1 MGLDLSD
8 QHQIRKI
15 IGECRQDDILWPN
28 LTAREHLELF
38 AGIRGVP
45 KHEMAQTIQEWL
57 ESVDLDEVQHSRV
70 SSFSGGMKRRLS
82 VAMSTIGGSKVI
94 VLDEPSTGMDPVS
107 RRFVWQHISAIK
119 RGRVILLTTHAM
131 EEADLLSD
139 QVAIMCNGELAAVGS
154 PLDLKHKYG
163 SALQLT
169 LISEKEDAA
178 LVEQKVKDVF
188 SQSLP
193 YIEFESGTSGYS
205 TLTIKKIYKTAISQA
220 VYDENEDGDKVKDTP
235 TAVAVTSTESA
246 IDGVLV
252 QDLSSFIGWCEEDNS
267 PVNEFGISNSSLEE
281 VFLTVTKHAPPPVAR
296 LEQKRGCCSCC
307 CGGKRRQVTTPET
320 SAEDVTTSNV
330 QSSNTAMNQLPKVD
344 MTTYKRKLSLVVQ
357 VKAIF
362 RFMIARSW
370 SGRPSIINWV
380 IFSIFCIGT
389 LLTGFGMAMLWPEG
403 VWFSLLIPVIVLS
416 FMLISIIS
424 PIFSDRNAG
433 LFKMLSTQSMKE
445 SSFLIAT
452 SLYSLFVEF
461 IYAFVLLTLF
471 FGSPVFRRA
480 RTPEDCLSTDD
491 WNCGYASFG
500 ERGIVDQYY
509 EKEVLSYN
517 LDDGTDV
524 SIYAYFSSGGY
535 GMILG
540 IIFAFSLTFPGA
552 VLSTAFL
559 PGYKITLV
567 GISLVLMVACAAP
580 LIYYTTNFVS
590 YPQSVYYLGNCT
602 TYADTIGRSF
612 TLDEVTD
619 GEFVKWA
626 GAFISDP
633 LVYCAPSY
641 VSLLPQFGLFQTLAL
656 TLFSNVVFYSDP
668 PEYAEMLVDTLK
680 QSGEPCSGTTCQF
693 EYARQL
699 YGEHIGYM
707 LLGALLLLILGF
719 IMSTLFLYPTAIMI
733 RGKHA
738 VGKLL
743 KCRKKKE
750 DASGSEEQI
759 EELPEVDEERQ
770 RVHSIMQDFQP
781 ESNVDNVDGDVEAPR
796 GGNLPPVIMHN
807 LRKVFPPL
815 GGAPAKVA
823 LKSLDLHVPKGEVL
837 GLLGKNGAGKTT
849 ALKVLAGVHEAS
861 SGVGL
866 ISGFDVSTELAQ
878 VYERLG
884 NCPQFDIVWKNQS
897 VQRHLEFYA
906 RLKGIDNPNQA
917 AKDIADAVGLGAP
930 DVYTR
935 QSGALSGKSAFVS
948 FYHSNSCV
956 QYEASVI
963 WLLI

>member
-1 MGLDLSD
+1 
-8 QHQIRKI
+8 
-15 IGECRQDDILWPN
+15 
-28 LTAREHLELF
+28 
-38 AGIRGVP
+38 
-45 KHEMAQTIQEWL
+45 
-57 ESVDLDEVQHSRV
+57 
-70 SSFSGGMKRRLS
+70 
-82 VAMSTIGGSKVI
+82 
-94 VLDEPSTGMDPVS
+94 
-107 RRFVWQHISAIK
+107 
-119 RGRVILLTTHAM
+119 M

-169 LISEKEDAA
+169 LISEKEDVA

-193 YIEFESGTSGYS
+193 YIEYKSGTSGYS
-205 TLTIKKIYKTAISQA
+205 TLTIKKIYKNAISQA
-220 VYDENEDGDKVKDTP
+220 VYDDNEAENKDDTP
-235 TAVAVTSTESA
+235 TAVAVTSTAAEVE
-246 IDGVLV
+246 GVLV
-252 QDLSSFIGWCEEDNS
+252 QDLASFIGWCEEENS

-281 VFLTVTKHAPPPVAR
+281 VFLTVTKHAPPPVSR

-320 SAEDVTTSNV
+320 GVEDVTTSNQAAV
-330 QSSNTAMNQLPKVD
+330 NQLPKVD

-362 RFMIARSW
+362 RFMVARSW

-403 VWFSLLIPVIVLS
+403 VSFLLLIPVIVLS

-461 IYAFVLLTLF
+461 IYSFVLLTLF
-471 FGSPVFRRA
+471 FGSPVFRTARA
-480 RTPEDCLSTDD
+480 QEDCSSTDD

-500 ERGIVDQYY
+500 ERSIISQYY
-509 EKEVLSYN
+509 EKEVLSYS
-517 LDDGTDV
+517 LEDGTDV

-590 YPQSVYYLGNCT
+590 YPQSVYYLDNCT
-602 TYADTIGRSF
+602 TYSDTIGRSF

-619 GEFVKWA
+619 GDYIQFV
-626 GAFISDP
+626 GASISDP
-633 LVYCAPSY
+633 FVYCAPSY

-656 TLFSNVVFYSDP
+656 TLFSNVVFYSEP
-668 PEYAEMLVDTLK
+668 SPEYAEMLVDTLK
-680 QSGEPCSGTTCQF
+680 ESGEPCSGTTCQF

-707 LLGALLLLILGF
+707 LLGALLLLVLGLL
-719 IMSTLFLYPTAIMI
+719 MATLFLYPTAIMI
-733 RGKHA
+733 RGKH
-738 VGKLL
+738 
-743 KCRKKKE
+743 KCRKTKE
-750 DASGSEEQI
+750 DASGGDDQI
-759 EELPEVDEERQ
+759 EELPEVDQERQ
-770 RVHSIMQDFQP
+770 RVHSIMQDFQS
-781 ESNVDNVDGDVEAPR
+781 ELEIATADEDVEAPR
-796 GGNLPPVIMHN
+796 GGNLPPVVMHN

-849 ALKVLAGVHEAS
+849 ALKILAGCHEAT

-884 NCPQFDIVWKNQS
+884 NCPQFDIVWNNQS

-917 AKDIADAVGLGAP
+917 AKDIADAVGLGAS

-935 QSGALSGKSAFVS
+935 ESGALSGGMRRRLSIAVSLLGSPECLLLDVSCGISMYISICSEPDLIFV
-948 FYHSNSCV
+948 FFHFHYLGTNDGV
-956 QYEASVI
+956 GSVNKK
-963 WLLI
+963 